1 MKLGD
6 FIKEKRK
13 ERNLSVWTLAAL
25 TGVSGSYISLIE
37 TGKIT
42 NFPSEELI
50 NKISKVFELNKKE
63 NEEFYDYYDELIL
76 PERIKEKIRKNYK
89 KRTALKKDD
98 NFYKLEKE
106 GIYISDFSD
115 KQMKK
120 LIEMIKLVI
129 LEEWLYVINR
139 IKSLWL
145 CFK

>member
-98 NFYKLEKE
+98 NFYKFCNDL
-106 GIYISDFSD
+106 
-115 KQMKK
+115 KK
-120 LIEMIKLVI
+120 F
-129 LEEWLYVINR
+129 Y
-139 IKSLWL
+139 S
-145 CFK
+145 

>member
-13 ERNLSVWTLAAL
+13 ERNLSVWTLATL

-63 NEEFYDYYDELIL
+63 NEELYDYYDELIL

-89 KRTALKKDD
+89 KRTALKNND

-129 LEEWLYVINR
+129 LEE
-139 IKSLWL
+139 
-145 CFK
+145 

>member
-63 NEEFYDYYDELIL
+63 NDELYDYYDELIL

-89 KRTALKKDD
+89 KRTTLKNDD

-129 LEEWLYVINR
+129 LEE
-139 IKSLWL
+139 
-145 CFK
+145 

>member
-129 LEEWLYVINR
+129 LEE
-139 IKSLWL
+139 
-145 CFK
+145 